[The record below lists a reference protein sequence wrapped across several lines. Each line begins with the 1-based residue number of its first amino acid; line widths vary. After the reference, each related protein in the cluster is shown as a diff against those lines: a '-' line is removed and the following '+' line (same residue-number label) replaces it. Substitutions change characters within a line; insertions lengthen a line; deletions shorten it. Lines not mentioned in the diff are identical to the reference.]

1 MRKDV
6 IDNIK
11 NVRVSSKVL
20 LIALELILV
29 VVVLM
34 VIGYFSFNWAF
45 ASLVHTR
52 NEVVVP
58 DIMKKNAKMALDI
71 LETNNL
77 AIKKAGEEYD
87 PNMPH
92 GHIIRQLPPAGTT
105 VREGK
110 IVRVWFSQGSE
121 EVYMPNVMG
130 IELRDARFSLRRNHL
145 ELGDIINAYSLTFD
159 KGIVISQDPS
169 PDTILPKN
177 AVVNLIV
184 SEGTPPDT
192 MIMMPEFRQKNLS
205 EATRWASENEMDLI
219 IKEDKSSMFPN
230 GIIIDQNLSPDTT
243 IKPNYKVQ
251 ITVSRRR
258 ARADEK
264 YQRVHY
270 ELSQGRKESQIR
282 VVLVDS
288 MGETELFS
296 EVKQPGT
303 KVDFTIP
310 YTEDG
315 TIRIF
320 VNGILVQEK
329 DLK

>member
-6 IDNIK
+6 INNIK
-11 NVRVSSKVL
+11 NVRVSAKAM
-20 LIALELILV
+20 LITLEIILV
-29 VVVLM
+29 IIVLM

-52 NEVVVP
+52 DDVVVP
-58 DIMKKNAKMALDI
+58 DIMKKDAKAALDI
-71 LETNNL
+71 LESENL
-77 AIKKAGEEYD
+77 AIKKIGEEYD

-110 IVRVWFSQGSE
+110 IIRVWFSQGSE
-121 EVYMPNVMG
+121 EVYMPSLLAL
-130 IELRDARFSLRRNHL
+130 ELRDARFSLRKNHL
-145 ELGDIINAYSLTFD
+145 ELGDITNAYSLTYD
-159 KGIVISQDPS
+159 KGIVISQDPA

-177 AVVNLIV
+177 ATVNLIV

-192 MIMMPEFRQKNLS
+192 ILIMPEFRQKNLS
-205 EATRWASENEMDLI
+205 EATRWASDQELDLI
-219 IKEDKSSMFPN
+219 IKEDKGSMFPS
-230 GIIIDQNLSPDTT
+230 GTIISQNPSPDSQ
-243 IKPNYKVQ
+243 IKPGYSVK
-251 ITVSRRR
+251 ITVSKRRKKK
-258 ARADEK
+258 DEK
-264 YQRVHY
+264 YHRVHY
-270 ELSQGRKESQIR
+270 ELSQGRKESQVR
-282 VVLVDS
+282 VMLVDS
-288 MGETELFS
+288 FGEQELFS

-310 YTEDG
+310 YTADG